1 MACIRPKIGLCWAW
15 SKTPVMPL
23 CVRRQDQDVKP
34 ALRRFRGAAPR
45 GCHAVQRSK
54 AGQPAASLNCCA
66 SQGLELSASSS
77 HRGVQLRT
85 LPSSEPTSCSW
96 RECPRASS
104 SEVSHCCSRR
114 CFLAWCLM
122 VSQHPHH
129 VSPLLIDQ
137 PGNLWSHGFCL
148 AFFPCLRLSH
158 FGCTFPACRHHC
170 CEAFVQ
176 SLALPI
182 SAWWCVFSHTK
193 HRCRCARLSPSCS
206 PRASLLVQGFSITN
220 ATERF
225 GIMLLRVELKT
236 GGLCTIAPSRCQLR
250 ELLLELRSSSALAL
264 VTLL

>member
-45 GCHAVQRSK
+45 GCHTVQRSK

-66 SQGLELSASSS
+66 SQRLELSASSS

-158 FGCTFPACRHHC
+158 SGHTDAAPAGTTVVRPLFKVLRCLFPRGACFPTPSIVVVALGFLRAAHLVLRVL
-170 CEAFVQ
+170 FRVSPSQ
-176 SLALPI
+176 MPLLAL
-182 SAWWCVFSHTK
+182 
-193 HRCRCARLSPSCS
+193 
-206 PRASLLVQGFSITN
+206 ASG
-220 ATERF
+220 
-225 GIMLLRVELKT
+225 
-236 GGLCTIAPSRCQLR
+236 
-250 ELLLELRSSSALAL
+250 SSEWS
-264 VTLL
+264 